1 MSIAPALARATA
13 DPRSFL
19 TSGWGRFVPSATLS
33 AIAAQGRARPGPA
46 EALVASC
53 AARGCATS
61 PVRRGP
67 TTPQSRAPG
76 PTSAIQIP

>member
-1 MSIAPALARATA
+1 MSIVLARSTA

-19 TSGWGRFVPSATLS
+19 TSGWGRFVPSATLA
-33 AIAAQGRARPGPA
+33 AIAAKGRARHGPA
-46 EALVASC
+46 KALVAPC

-61 PVRRGP
+61 PVRRGL
-67 TTPQSRAPG
+67 TVPQSRAPG

>member
-1 MSIAPALARATA
+1 MSIALAFARATA

-19 TSGWGRFVPSATLS
+19 TSGWGCFVPSATLA
-33 AIAAQGRARPGPA
+33 AIATRGRARPGPA

-53 AARGCATS
+53 AARGCAAR
-61 PVRRGP
+61 PVRRGLTSP
-67 TTPQSRAPG
+67 GARAPG